1 MDELI
6 TLVSGSEMALPLLVA
21 GNVLLLSVAAYVM
34 FGRTTAGDRQRDKQ
48 LSQMQMRWST
58 VGGAQGVSLLRAK
71 ESEVPGLDQILKRWL
86 PRREALHL
94 RLERTGRQI
103 SIGYY
108 VVSCVV
114 VGIVTAVAVLV
125 FSPLPAVLSAT
136 IGIAVGLMV
145 PHVVV
150 GIMAAGRRKAFLGNF
165 PEAIDLI
172 VRGVRSG
179 LPVSESLGVVGKEL
193 PDPVGEEFRRIE
205 QAMRLG
211 RTMDQA
217 MWDAARRIDVT
228 EFNFFVISLSV
239 QRETGGNL
247 AETLENLGDILRR
260 RRQMRL
266 KVKALS
272 SEAKAS
278 AYLLGSL
285 PFVMFVMMMLV
296 NSDYAT
302 TLIVDSRGHLMMAG
316 GMLSL
321 SVGAAVMA
329 KMCRFEI

>member
-1 MDELI
+1 MDALMQLMME
-6 TLVSGSEMALPLLVA
+6 SEMALPALVA
-21 GNVLLLSVAAYVM
+21 GNVLILSMVAYFL
-34 FGRTTAGDRQRDKQ
+34 FGRTTAGDRQREKQ
-48 LSQMQMRWST
+48 LNQMQMRWST
-58 VGGAQGVSLLRAK
+58 VGTAQGISLLRAK

-108 VVSCVV
+108 VMACVV
-114 VGIVTAVAVLV
+114 IALVVTMAVVA
-125 FSPLPAVLSAT
+125 FSPLPLALAGT
-136 IGIAVGLMV
+136 IGCAVGMLF
-145 PHVVV
+145 PH
-150 GIMAAGRRKAFLGNF
+150 MAIGAMASGRRKAFLANF

-179 LPVSESLGVVGKEL
+179 LPVSESLSLVGREL

-211 RTMDQA
+211 RTMEQS
-217 MWDAARRIDVT
+217 MWDAARRLNVT

-266 KVKALS
+266 KIKALS

-285 PFVMFVMMMLV
+285 PFIMFFLMMIV
-296 NSDYAT
+296 NSKYT
-302 TLIVDSRGHLMMAG
+302 VTLITDPRGHMMIAG
-316 GMLSL
+316 GLVSL
-321 SVGAAVMA
+321 TIGAGVMA

>member
-1 MDELI
+1 MDELM
-6 TLVSGSEMALPLLVA
+6 TWLTGSEMALPALVA
-21 GNVLLLSVAAYVM
+21 ANVLLLSLVAYIL
-34 FGRTTAGDRQRDKQ
+34 FGRTTVGDRQRDKQ
-48 LSQMQMRWST
+48 LNQMQMRWT
-58 VGGAQGVSLLRAK
+58 TIGNAHGVSLLRAK
-71 ESEVPGLDQILKRWL
+71 ESEVPGLDEILKRWL

-108 VVSCVV
+108 VMFCWIVGVV
-114 VGIVTAVAVLV
+114 TTVAVTV
-125 FSPLPAVLSAT
+125 FSPLSVVLAGL
-136 IGIAVGLMV
+136 IGTSTGLLLPHMIVGA
-145 PHVVV
+145 
-150 GIMAAGRRKAFLGNF
+150 MASGRRKAFLANF

-217 MWDAARRIDVT
+217 MWDAARRLDVT

-285 PFVMFVMMMLV
+285 PFIMFVMMMFV
-296 NSDYAT
+296 NADYAT
-302 TLIVDSRGHLMMAG
+302 TLILDPRGHMMMAG
-316 GMLSL
+316 GLLSL